1 MDIFNIRVFDYASP
15 FNFISQHITL
25 GYLCVFAL
33 IYIFFVSIWKKI
45 SHNAG
50 LIPAIFPFTPLFSY
64 FFYASANITI
74 ILLLGRYNLGILWLV
89 CILLIY
95 VITLILLSFI
105 KSLSQSKSLVPFGV
119 TLYRVSQSKVCL
131 IIFFISFLFSIY
143 LSYSGG
149 IGEINN
155 PDRILLSYSGGIR
168 KYITQLIF
176 SPYLFLYTGSILLNS
191 TRITV
196 KNFVIFGIYISYITT
211 ISFFAGSKGFILG
224 FVFLYWLIIYK
235 FNLINKIFYSFKR
248 GRINYVLIPLI
259 IIIFVVIFVFINSRL
274 YTLFFYLIEYIFVS
288 PIECTTVVIKESI
301 DTTKAIG
308 ANYFL
313 ILLEPLHKLHIGIQQ
328 YKPGNAINL
337 ASSYLPD
344 SQYGGTNP
352 SVFCQ
357 STSEHYSATLI
368 PFFWCIFS
376 SWFLAFSSFLFDF
389 FKKNHNNYSTHNQY
403 QPQIV
408 YPLFIL
414 PEKRHY
420 SKLAT
425 AFFALLVYSQETPQR
440 SWVEWILNV
449 IYQFVGTYVWMVL
462 LRLLTANR
470 K

>member
-15 FNFISQHITL
+15 FTFISQHITV

-33 IYIFFVSIWKKI
+33 IYIFFVIIWQKI

-50 LIPAIFPFTPLFSY
+50 LILAVFPFTTLFGY

-74 ILLLGRYNLGILWLV
+74 ILFLGRYHLGILWLA
-89 CILLIY
+89 CILLVY
-95 VITLILLSFI
+95 VITIILLSLI
-105 KSLSQSKSLVPFGV
+105 KSLSKSKSLVPFGV
-119 TLYRVSQSKVCL
+119 TLYRISQSKVCL
-131 IIFFISFLFSIY
+131 IIFFIICLFSLY

-155 PDRILLSYSGGIR
+155 PDRVLLSYSGGIR

-176 SPYLFLYTGSILLNS
+176 SPYLFLYIGAILLNS
-191 TRITV
+191 TKITV
-196 KNFVIFGIYISYITT
+196 KNLVIFVIYMSYITT
-211 ISFFAGSKGFILG
+211 ISLFAGSKGFILG
-224 FVFLYWLIIYK
+224 FVFLFSLIIYK

-248 GRINYVLIPLI
+248 GRINYVLVPLI
-259 IIIFVVIFVFINSRL
+259 TIIFVVIFVFITSPL
-274 YTLFFYLIEYIFVS
+274 STLFFYLIEYLFVS

-313 ILLEPLHKLHIGIQQ
+313 LLLEPLHKLHIGINQ
-328 YKPGNAINL
+328 YNAGNSINL
-337 ASSYLPD
+337 ASNYLPD

-389 FKKNHNNYSTHNQY
+389 FKKTHNDYSSDNQY
-403 QPQIV
+403 QLQIV
-408 YPLFIL
+408 YPSLIL
-414 PEKRHY
+414 AEKRHY
-420 SKLAT
+420 SRLAI
-425 AFFALLVYSQETPQR
+425 AFVALLVYSVDTPQR

-449 IYQFVGTYVWMVL
+449 IYQFVGAYVWMIL